1 MRKMSWMVGLPAR
14 FCASLIRFYQLAVS
28 PWKPRCCRFVP
39 SCSEYAKQAYLT
51 HGFWRGTLL
60 TVWRL
65 LRCQP
70 FYRGDVYDPVPPARN
85 QGC

>member
-1 MRKMSWMVGLPAR
+1 MLSMVADWPAR
-14 FCASLIRFYQLAVS
+14 FCACLIRFYQMVVS

-39 SCSEYAKQAYLT
+39 TCSEYAKQAYLT
-51 HGFWRGTLL
+51 HGFWQGTLL

-70 FYRGDVYDPVPPARN
+70 FYHGDIYDPVPPPKR